1 MPDRIRG
8 RIFAF
13 DFALITLTL
22 TISALV
28 TGWAADAFGPR
39 PTVIALGAI
48 AIAWAGIWTWLTTD
62 VRRAT
67 MLEGCGPAPELE
79 LLAPEPQPN

>member
-1 MPDRIRG
+1 M
-8 RIFAF
+8 FAF

-28 TGWAADAFGPR
+28 TGWAAERYGAR
-39 PTVIALGAI
+39 PTVIVLGGI
-48 AIAWAGIWTWLTTD
+48 AVAWALVWTVLTTD
-62 VRRAT
+62 VRRST

-79 LLAPEPQPN
+79 SAVGPEDGRPDAVV